1 MLLPGFHCADWLITF
16 SIIMNNPNG
25 SHKTWP
31 SVASSDYAE
40 VQQKNNPPIRNVQSS
55 DREEAEAGIKVC
67 HLTLKSHS

>member
-1 MLLPGFHCADWLITF
+1 
-16 SIIMNNPNG
+16 MNNPNG

-67 HLTLKSHS
+67 HLTSKSHS